1 MDYLQ
6 QQKIYWKTG
15 YHAPNVEGF
24 IFRLKPVLLDKHVN
38 FKYKKKYEVLDF
50 GCGEGANVN
59 YLYERY
65 GFIPHGVDIAE
76 LDIKNCK
83 KKYNKFKDN
92 YKVISAKPQENDNFF
107 NKKFDLIISI
117 QTLYYLDN
125 KDLKIRLESL
135 KKMLKPNGVVFFSM
149 MGVKH
154 YYYKYYAE
162 KKYPNGLATINLQK
176 DLSFKKRQKKDI
188 YKHFIN
194 ITKSEKHLVARM
206 SMFKK
211 LALGFYDYSVG
222 DSKLQA
228 YHHTFLGK
236 K

>member
-1 MDYLQ
+1 MEYLD
-6 QQKIYWKTG
+6 QQKNYWKTG

-24 IFRLKPVLLDKHVN
+24 VFRLKPVLLDKHVN
-38 FKYKKKYEVLDF
+38 FKNKKKYEVLDF
-50 GCGEGANVN
+50 GCGEGSNVN

-83 KKYNKFKDN
+83 KKYKKFKSN
-92 YKVISAKPQENDNFF
+92 YKVIDAKPREDDNFF

-125 KDLKIRLESL
+125 HDLEVRLNSL
-135 KKMLKPNGVVFFSM
+135 KKMLKPNGLVFFSM

-154 YYYKYYAE
+154 YYYKYYSE
-162 KKYPNGLATINLQK
+162 KKHKNGLTTINLQK
-176 DLSFKKRQKKDI
+176 DLSFKKRQKKNI
-188 YKHFIN
+188 YKHYIN
-194 ITKSEKHLVARM
+194 ITKSESHLIARM

-211 LALGFYDYSVG
+211 LSLGFYDYSVG
-222 DSKLQA
+222 DSKMQA